1 MITFSTPGWPALRA
15 TIATVVAVGA
25 IARVPDVY
33 AKATPPRAAATT
45 LSIDGR
51 ASANPS
57 IAASGRFVAVTWS
70 AASVSTTDVYVAVSK
85 DGGATFGEPSRVNST
100 PGDARVNG
108 EMPPR
113 VVLVPRKSGT
123 PELVV
128 VWTSRAG
135 ANWKLLYARSGDDG
149 RTFSASKPVPGSEGD
164 GARGWHAAT
173 VDAQG
178 RVSVIWLDHR
188 ETVKADA
195 PHTHTMAAGSA
206 STPAAPP
213 AEKPKAD
220 PTQRAA
226 LSHLYYA
233 TLDDSKASS
242 ITNSVCYCC
251 KTSLLSVGN
260 NLYAVWRHVYPGSMR
275 DMAFA
280 MSTNRGRTF
289 TAPVRVARDQW
300 QIDGCPDNGPALA
313 VLSDKSVHVAWPT
326 AADGKD
332 AKQLA
337 VFYAVSRDGKT
348 FGPRTRISMNGS
360 ASHPQI
366 TASTDGSTIVA
377 WDEVVDGARRLG
389 LARVRVNKAG
399 VATTTPLTA
408 PDGAEGR
415 WYPSLATASTGAV
428 AVWVRQ
434 LDKGSNIEVVRLQ

>member
-1 MITFSTPGWPALRA
+1 MTSTSITRWRALRA
-15 TIATVVAVGA
+15 TCATLVALAA
-25 IARVPDVY
+25 IARVPNVY
-33 AKATPPRAAATT
+33 AKPITPRAIAATT
-45 LSIDGR
+45 LSVEGR

-57 IAASGRFVAVTWS
+57 ISANGRYVAVTWS
-70 AASVSTTDVYVAVSK
+70 AASVSTTDVYVAISR
-85 DGGATFGEPSRVNST
+85 DGGATFSEPLRVNST

-113 VVLVPRKSGT
+113 VVLVPRKGTT

-135 ANWKLLYARSGDDG
+135 ANWKLLYARSSDDG
-149 RTFSASKPVPGSEGD
+149 RTFSISKPVPGSEGD
-164 GARGWHAAT
+164 GARGWHSAT

-195 PHTHTMAAGSA
+195 PHTHTMAAGA
-206 STPAAPP
+206 AAAPAAD
-213 AEKPKAD
+213 KPKAD

-251 KTSLLSVGN
+251 KTSLLSVGSN
-260 NLYAVWRHVYPGSMR
+260 VYAVWRHVYPGSMR

-289 TAPVRVARDQW
+289 SAPVRIARDQW
-300 QIDGCPDNGPALA
+300 QIDGCPDNGPSLA
-313 VLSDKSVHVAWPT
+313 VLGDKSIHVAWPT

-389 LARVRVNKAG
+389 LARVRVNKGG
-399 VATTTPLTA
+399 VATATPIAA

-415 WYPSLATASTGAV
+415 WYPSLATASTGTV
-428 AVWVRQ
+428 AVWVKQ
-434 LDKGSNIEVVRLQ
+434 LDKGSNIEVARLQ